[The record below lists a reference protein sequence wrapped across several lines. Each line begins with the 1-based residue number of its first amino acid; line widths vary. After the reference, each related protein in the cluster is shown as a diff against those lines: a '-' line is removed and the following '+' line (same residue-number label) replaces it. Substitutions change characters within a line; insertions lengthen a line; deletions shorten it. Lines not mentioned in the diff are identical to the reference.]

1 MNFKNVYDEYKGF
14 FEDKLIKSI
23 ETFIGTEENLIN
35 AMRYSLLAG
44 GKRFRPVLMLMVA
57 DVLSVDKEAVLPFAI
72 AIEYIHTYSLIHDD
86 LPAMDN
92 DGLRRGKPTNH
103 VVFGEDM
110 AILAGDALL
119 NKAYEIVLRNVN
131 GVYSINAGRILST
144 FSGMNG
150 MVGGQAY
157 DIKNQ
162 NYPQTIETLEK
173 IHKNK
178 TGKLITASTVIPSC
192 FAGDL
197 YFSNLKIYGEK
208 LGLLFQITDDLLDL
222 TSTCEEMGKNVN
234 KDKNSNKLTYVTL
247 LGEEKANIY
256 AKTTLEDCV
265 NSVKDIE
272 NSEVLVELAK
282 YVYNRKN

>member
-1 MNFKNVYDEYKGF
+1 MNFKSVYNDYKEY
-14 FEDKLIKSI
+14 FELELKKS
-23 ETFIGTEENLIN
+23 TDNLVGSEENLIN
-35 AMRYSLLAG
+35 SMKYSLLAG
-44 GKRFRPVLMLMVA
+44 GKRIRPVLMLMVA
-57 DVLSVDKEAVLPFAI
+57 DVLCVKKEQVLPFAL

-92 DGLRRGKPTNH
+92 DDLRRGKPTNH

-119 NKAYEIVLRNVN
+119 NKAYEIIFRNI
-131 GVYSINAGRILST
+131 GSIYSINASRILSMYA
-144 FSGMNG
+144 GLNG

-157 DIKNQ
+157 DIKNLLYNQ
-162 NYPQTIETLEK
+162 NLETLEK
-173 IHKNK
+173 IHENK

-197 YFSNLKIYGEK
+197 YFSELKTYGEK

-222 TSTCEEMGKNVN
+222 SSTEEIMGKGVN
-234 KDKNSNKLTYVTL
+234 KDKDANKLTYVTL
-247 LGEEKANIY
+247 LGEESARNY
-256 AKTTLEDCV
+256 AKKTLDEAIK
-265 NSVKDIE
+265 SIE
-272 NSEVLVELAK
+272 NITSSEVLVELAN

>member
-1 MNFKNVYDEYKGF
+1 MNFKSIYDDYKSY
-14 FEDKLIKSI
+14 FEEELVKSTK
-23 ETFIGTEENLIN
+23 TFMGAEENLIS
-35 AMRYSLLAG
+35 AMKYSLLAG
-44 GKRFRPVLMLMVA
+44 GKRFRPVLMLLVA
-57 DVLSVDKEAVLPFAI
+57 DVLSVDKDLVMPFAL

-92 DGLRRGKPTNH
+92 DDLRRGKPTNH
-103 VVFGEDM
+103 VVYGEDM

-119 NKAYEIVLRNVN
+119 NKAYEIVFRNIN
-131 GVYSINAGRILST
+131 GVYSINASRILST
-144 FSGMNG
+144 FAGMNG

-157 DIKNQ
+157 DIKNV

-173 IHKNK
+173 IHENK

-197 YFSNLKIYGEK
+197 HFINLKTYGEK

-222 TSTCEEMGKNVN
+222 TSTSEVMGKKVN
-234 KDKNSNKLTYVTL
+234 KDKDAEKLTYVTL
-247 LGEEKANIY
+247 LGEEKAKEY
-256 AKTTLEDCV
+256 AETTLEDCI

-272 NSEVLVELAK
+272 NSEILVELAK

>member
-1 MNFKNVYDEYKGF
+1 MNFKSVYNEYKEY
-14 FEDKLIKSI
+14 FELELKKS
-23 ETFIGTEENLIN
+23 TDNLVGSEENLIN
-35 AMRYSLLAG
+35 SMKYSLLAG

-57 DVLSVDKEAVLPFAI
+57 DVLSVKKEQVLPFAL
-72 AIEYIHTYSLIHDD
+72 AMEYIHTYSLIHDD

-92 DGLRRGKPTNH
+92 DDLRRGKPTNH

-119 NKAYEIVLRNVN
+119 NKAYEIIFRNI
-131 GVYSINAGRILST
+131 GSIYSINASRILSMYA
-144 FSGMNG
+144 GLNG

-157 DIKNQ
+157 DIKNLLYNQ
-162 NYPQTIETLEK
+162 NLETLEK
-173 IHKNK
+173 IHENK

-197 YFSNLKIYGEK
+197 YFSELKTYGEK

-222 TSTCEEMGKNVN
+222 SSTEEIMGKGVN
-234 KDKNSNKLTYVTL
+234 KDKDANKLTYVTL
-247 LGEEKANIY
+247 LGEESARNY
-256 AKTTLEDCV
+256 AKKTLDEAIK
-265 NSVKDIE
+265 SIE
-272 NSEVLVELAK
+272 NITSSEVLVELAN